1 MAYLYRHIRLD
12 KNEPFYIG
20 IGKKEKRAYSTH
32 KRSILWER
40 IASKCEYEVQII
52 FDDLTWEQACEKEK
66 EFIKLYGRI
75 DLKTGCLVNLTD
87 GGDGSLGYKHSKES
101 LFKIGEKS
109 KGRKK
114 TPEEIEKWKIKMNFE
129 KSSEFKEKIRQAL
142 TGKTH
147 TLERKEN
154 QRKSHLGKKL
164 TEETKQKLKEYYKDN
179 PQKWKGTKLSDN
191 QKTKLSI
198 SHTGKTGILSSNKKS
213 VIKILGNE
221 KIEYFSIAE
230 AAKHQKVHPVTIT
243 KYIKK
248 KTTPKDG
255 SSWYYKKDLK

>member
-1 MAYLYRHIRLD
+1 MAYVYRHIRLD

-20 IGKKEKRAYSTH
+20 IGEKEQRAYSTH
-32 KRSILWER
+32 KRSILWKR
-40 IASKCEYEVQII
+40 IVSKYEYEVQII

-87 GGDGSLGYKHSKES
+87 GGEGSLGYKHSKES

-109 KGRKK
+109 KGRNK
-114 TPEEIEKWKIKMNFE
+114 TPQQIEKWRSNMDFK
-129 KSSEFKEKIRQAL
+129 KSPEFKEKVKNAL
-142 TGKTH
+142 IGKKH
-147 TLERKEN
+147 TLERREN
-154 QRKSHLGKKL
+154 QRKSHLGKRL
-164 TEETKQKLKEYYKDN
+164 SEEAKQKLKQYYKEN
-179 PQKWKGTKLSDN
+179 PSKLKGTKLSDD
-191 QKTKLSI
+191 QKRKLSI

-230 AAKHQKVHPVTIT
+230 AAKHHNVHPVTIT
-243 KYIKK
+243 KYIKN
-248 KTTPKDG
+248 KTITKDG
-255 SSWYYKKDLK
+255 ASWYYKKDLK